1 MFLWFYLKNKRV
13 SERGREDL
21 LHKLYFVM
29 PLMITFSSIQSQFLP
44 PSLPRSN
51 LNFTIFFFLSF
62 IHSFPLMSA
71 ATATAAKKEMKI
83 CSPCSLETCILHY
96 ILNFFALFI
105 LPMFILSIITSINY
119 FTQIKEQK
127 RARERESESEREGKG
142 FPST

>member
-1 MFLWFYLKNKRV
+1 
-13 SERGREDL
+13 
-21 LHKLYFVM
+21 
-29 PLMITFSSIQSQFLP
+29 
-44 PSLPRSN
+44 
-51 LNFTIFFFLSF
+51 
-62 IHSFPLMSA
+62 MSA

-127 RARERESESEREGKG
+127 RARERERVRVRGREKV
-142 FPST
+142 FHQPDKYANFHFNYTFFWVLRYVDFYFHSLSLMELSLFLSRLLFLC